1 MSKISKRRRAAG
13 TATAYADLLENR
25 IRILGPDHSDTLTT
39 QNNLAHW
46 RTTAE
51 SDGTGAVG

>member
-1 MSKISKRRRAAG
+1 MSKISKRRRADG
-13 TATAYADLLENR
+13 TATADLLEDR
-25 IRILGPDHSDTLTT
+25 IRILGPDHPDTLTT

-46 RTTAE
+46 RTAAE